1 MKLTTRAIAAKA
13 GVSAASVSRYYTG
26 SETLSPDLVAKIEA
40 AVTEMGGTLQ
50 PRRSQTRVILVLLS
64 HLHFPFYSRAL
75 QSLMDRSIGDDRT
88 FYILQYDPDHPEA
101 VRSFV
106 SKTRPTGV
114 IYFEEEI
121 DREVLGYLQSQGIRT
136 VMCGGAAPDPGSDT
150 IHVNDI
156 RAAYDGT
163 RYLLDL
169 GHRQILFL
177 SDDISKIG
185 AGFQR
190 ITGCRKAMEEAGLP
204 MPESHVRCGAV
215 TFQAGYDEVEKAL
228 RQGIPFTAVFAFSD
242 EMAVGAMAALFDAGI
257 RVPAEVS
264 VLGYDDLPIAVH
276 VRPKLT
282 TIHQP
287 IDMFVRKALELFD
300 RETSGLTE
308 EILLPHSISQRDSCI
323 RRPL

>member
-26 SETLSPDLVAKIEA
+26 SEVLSPDLVAKIEA
-40 AVTEMGGTLQ
+40 AIAEMGGA
-50 PRRSQTRVILVLLS
+50 PRARHEQTKIILVLLS
-64 HLHFPFYSRAL
+64 HLHFSFYSRAL
-75 QSLMDRSIGDDRT
+75 QGLMDRSIGGDRT
-88 FYILQYDPDHPEA
+88 FHILKYDPGHPEA

-106 SKTRPTGV
+106 SKTRPSGV

-121 DREVLGYLQSQGIRT
+121 DREVLGYLQGQGIRT
-136 VMCGGAAPDPGSDT
+136 VMCGGVAPDPGSDM

-156 RAAYDGT
+156 KAAYDGT

-204 MPESHVRCGAV
+204 MPDSHVRAGAV
-215 TFQAGYDEVEKAL
+215 TFQTGYDEVEQAL
-228 RQGIPFTAVFAFSD
+228 RQGISFTAVFAFSD
-242 EMAVGAMAALFDAGI
+242 EMAVGAMAALFDAGV
-257 RVPAEVS
+257 RVPEDVS

-276 VRPKLT
+276 VRPRLT

-300 RETSGLTE
+300 RERSDLTE
-308 EILLPHSISQRDSCI
+308 ELLLTHSISQRDSCI

>member
-26 SETLSPDLVAKIEA
+26 AEALSPDLVAKIEA
-40 AVTEMGGTLQ
+40 AIVQMGGPSQ
-50 PRRSQTRVILVLLS
+50 PRRDRPKLILVLLS
-64 HLHFPFYSRAL
+64 HLHFSFYSRAL
-75 QSLMDRSIGDDRT
+75 QGLMDQSIGGDRS
-88 FYILQYDPDHPEA
+88 FHILKYDPGHPEA

-106 SKTRPTGV
+106 SRFRPAGV

-156 RAAYDGT
+156 KAAYDGT

-204 MPESHVRCGAV
+204 MPDSHVRSGAV
-215 TFQAGYDEVEKAL
+215 TFQAGYDEVEQAL
-228 RQGIPFTAVFAFSD
+228 RQGISFTAVFAFSD
-242 EMAVGAMAALFDAGI
+242 EMAVGAMAALFDAGV
-257 RVPAEVS
+257 RVPEDVS

-276 VRPKLT
+276 IRPKLT

-300 RETSGLTE
+300 REPSGLTE
-308 EILLPHSISQRDSCI
+308 ELLLPHSISQRDSCI